1 MSLRKKNYMQSS
13 PGSLMFIRY
22 CRSTLSSLL
31 FDWSSLG
38 KLLAS
43 TMNFISM
50 CPEFCYK
57 LFKIFATLKS
67 LSSIG
72 IITSHI
78 WLSLEQKKWSHWTQT
93 FLFIQNRVNNQP
105 AVLQC
110 KQNCLIYRMQC
121 YHPVFLLSSHTSFV
135 VYIWTVAYHN
145 FMKTQYF
152 IIVGLNFIFH
162 CLMVPYI
169 WFK

>member
-1 MSLRKKNYMQSS
+1 MSLRKKNYMESS
-13 PGSLMFIRY
+13 PGSLKFIRY
-22 CRSTLSSLL
+22 WRSTLSSLL

-50 CPEFCYK
+50 CPDFCYK

-67 LSSIG
+67 LTSIG

-78 WLSLEQKKWSHWTQT
+78 WLSLEQKKLSHWTQT
-93 FLFIQNRVNNQP
+93 LFKTGLTISQP
-105 AVLQC
+105 FFNVSKTVWSTECSATTLFSC
-110 KQNCLIYRMQC
+110 F
-121 YHPVFLLSSHTSFV
+121 YHTPVFF

-152 IIVGLNFIFH
+152 IIVGHNFIFH